1 MPASPCMRRRCTAPT
16 ITISPSPASRDW
28 RARCAPRSR
37 SISAPRMKSRRPK
50 ARSAGERV
58 VETSVAAR
66 RPVRAPDDEEDQMA
80 VYSVFAPPVSTG
92 EADAERFRFVR
103 DGFSWGAFLFGPLW
117 MIFRRLWLVL
127 IIYLV
132 VIAALTVGLAKLPIG
147 GAAVLL
153 VPFLIALF
161 LGLEGSS
168 LRRWTLRRR
177 GWSDLGIV
185 IGEDLEAAERR
196 FFEAW
201 VGGAT

>member
-1 MPASPCMRRRCTAPT
+1 
-16 ITISPSPASRDW
+16 
-28 RARCAPRSR
+28 
-37 SISAPRMKSRRPK
+37 
-50 ARSAGERV
+50 
-58 VETSVAAR
+58 
-66 RPVRAPDDEEDQMA
+66 MA

-127 IIYLV
+127 IVYV
-132 VIAALTVGLAKLPIG
+132 VLIAALTVGLAKLPFG
-147 GAAVLL
+147 GAAAVLL

-185 IGEDLEAAERR
+185 VGEDIEAAERR

-201 VGGAT
+201 VAGAAEHRAPMSSHVAPPVSASYRASGVTAKPEVIGLFPDPGGTR

>member
-1 MPASPCMRRRCTAPT
+1 
-16 ITISPSPASRDW
+16 
-28 RARCAPRSR
+28 
-37 SISAPRMKSRRPK
+37 
-50 ARSAGERV
+50 
-58 VETSVAAR
+58 
-66 RPVRAPDDEEDQMA
+66 MA

-132 VIAALTVGLAKLPIG
+132 VIAALTIGLARLPFAA
-147 GAAVLL
+147 GAAML
-153 VPFLIALF
+153 VPLLIALF

-185 IGEDLEAAERR
+185 VGEDLEAAERR

-201 VGGAT
+201 VSGTTEHRVPASSHAAAPVSASYRLSGTAKPEVIGLFPDPGGTR

>member
-1 MPASPCMRRRCTAPT
+1 MPASRCTRRRCTAPT
-16 ITISPSPASRDW
+16 ITTSPSPASRDW
-28 RARCAPRSR
+28 HGRCAPRSR

-58 VETSVAAR
+58 VDTSAW
-66 RPVRAPDDEEDQMA
+66 RAGRFALPDGKEDQMA

-132 VIAALTVGLAKLPIG
+132 GITALTIGLARLPFG
-147 GAAVLL
+147 DGAVVLL

-168 LRRWTLRRR
+168 
-177 GWSDLGIV
+177 
-185 IGEDLEAAERR
+185 
-196 FFEAW
+196 
-201 VGGAT
+201 